1 MKEALCNLK
10 RQKEIFLKFRDFR
23 FPNQLEIWILIW
35 SFQIKFL
42 RNHFR
47 HFSDRAS
54 EISIYSDFQ
63 KINLIFWNRMSTM
76 SLLTLLLL
84 YQQLT
89 KEQSGTLFQLKNQN
103 MTSGFAAE
111 FEYLFKL
118 LDPNF
123 TKLRIEISY
132 FLKKQIQQTFVSQNI
147 CLSFNF

>member
-1 MKEALCNLK
+1 
-10 RQKEIFLKFRDFR
+10 
-23 FPNQLEIWILIW
+23 
-35 SFQIKFL
+35 
-42 RNHFR
+42 
-47 HFSDRAS
+47 
-54 EISIYSDFQ
+54 
-63 KINLIFWNRMSTM
+63 M